1 MKEKV
6 FKIDESEKAFLNL
19 VIYPSGIACLDE
31 IFVPKEERNQGYGT
45 NLVRKALSYLKE
57 NGYDKVTAY
66 FYTDMAIDMTF
77 KIAEEIGIRVLPRFC
92 VVKDD
97 NFYPIRYRTTEEM
110 QSVIQDFLDE
120 HGYEGIADVPKKN
133 IYQKFWGKRT
143 LYMIGG
149 D

>member
-1 MKEKV
+1 MKEKL
-6 FKIDESEKAFLNL
+6 FKIEESEKAFLNL

-57 NGYDKVTAY
+57 KGYDKVTVY

-110 QSVIQDFLDE
+110 KTVIQDFLDE
-120 HGYEGIADVPKKN
+120 HGYETMLDIPEKIFIKN
-133 IYQKFWGKRT
+133 F
-143 LYMIGG
+143 GG
-149 D
+149 RERYI

>member
-57 NGYDKVTAY
+57 KGYDKVTVY

-97 NFYPIRYRTTEEM
+97 NFYPIRYRTKKEM
-110 QSVIQDFLDE
+110 KIVIQDFLDE
-120 HGYEGIADVPKKN
+120 HGYETMLDIPEKIFIKN
-133 IYQKFWGKRT
+133 FGKRE
-143 LYMIGG
+143 LYVRSFM
-149 D
+149 